1 MSFLLDTNACIA
13 VMNRHPISV
22 RKRLAQEIIAGAA
35 FAVSAISVVE
45 LQYGVAK
52 SQRVE
57 ANAANLDDFLQ
68 PIRVLA
74 FDDADAKIAGEIR
87 VDLERQGKPI
97 GPYDCLIAAQGLRH
111 NLCVVTANVSEF
123 SRVEGLRWE
132 NWAT

>member
-1 MSFLLDTNACIA
+1 
-13 VMNRHPISV
+13 MNRRPISV
-22 RKRLAQEIIAGAA
+22 RKRLAQEIINGAA

-57 ANAANLDDFLQ
+57 ANAANLDDFLR
-68 PIRVLA
+68 PIRILA

-87 VDLERQGKPI
+87 IDLELQGRPI

-111 NLCVVTANVSEF
+111 NLCVVTANVGEF
-123 SRVEGLRWE
+123 ARVQSLRWE